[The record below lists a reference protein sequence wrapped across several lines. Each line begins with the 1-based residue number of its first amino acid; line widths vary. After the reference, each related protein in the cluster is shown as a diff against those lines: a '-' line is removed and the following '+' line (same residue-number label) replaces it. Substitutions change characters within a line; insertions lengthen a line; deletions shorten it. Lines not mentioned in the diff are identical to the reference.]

1 MYAKECQNAADLDRL
16 IRLIDRGGWME
27 IRTSNGEA
35 PIPTDMQLLFG
46 AAIKRMA
53 HEELD
58 RLGFSKM
65 FFSK

>member
-27 IRTSNGEA
+27 IRTGNGEA

-65 FFSK
+65 FFPK